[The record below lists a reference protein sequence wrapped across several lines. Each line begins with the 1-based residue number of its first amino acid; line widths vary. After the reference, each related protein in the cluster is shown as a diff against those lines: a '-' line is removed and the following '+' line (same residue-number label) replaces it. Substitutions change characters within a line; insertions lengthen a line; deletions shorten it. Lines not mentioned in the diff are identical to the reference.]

1 MEKKV
6 RVRFAPSPT
15 GPLHIGGVRTCLY
28 NYLFARQHG
37 GDLIFRIEDTDSAR
51 FVPGAEQYI
60 IDAFAWLGIRFDEG
74 VSFGGDQGPYRQ
86 SERRDIYKKYVA
98 QLLDAGKAYY
108 AFDTAEEL
116 DAARKA
122 TPNFQY
128 DASTRGRMRNSLSL
142 GLERAQELIAAG
154 EKYVVR
160 FLIEPGEDVTVH
172 DLIRGDVRI
181 NSSILDDKVLYKS
194 ADELPTYHLANIVDD
209 HLMEVTHVI
218 RGEEWLPSSPL
229 HVLLYRA
236 FGWEAPQFAHLPLL
250 LAPEG
255 NGKLSKRDG
264 DKYGFPVFP
273 LEWHDP
279 KSEAT
284 YSGYRESGYL
294 PEAVINFLA
303 LLGWNPG
310 DDQEVMTMDEMVAK
324 FDLAKCLKNGAR
336 FDVKKL
342 LWFNHH
348 YLQTCDE
355 QILVD
360 ALQRELRARDIE
372 EPDERVLEVVRLMKE
387 RVNLP
392 GELWE
397 QCAFFFEAPTEYD
410 EKSCKKWWRLAQEAT
425 ETTPAVPAAAEMIEA
440 LVGFLE
446 EQDEWDGAVL
456 EPRVMAWIAERG
468 WAVGKVMNAF
478 RVALVG
484 AARGPQIFAVTDFL
498 GKEESLRRAVE
509 ALNCME

>member
-1 MEKKV
+1 MKPV
-6 RVRFAPSPT
+6 VVRFAPSPT

-37 GDLIFRIEDTDSAR
+37 GKLLFRIEDTDSQR

-60 IDAFAWLGIRFDEG
+60 LDSFKWLGITFDEG
-74 VSFGGDQGPYRQ
+74 VSFGGEHGPYRQ
-86 SERRDIYKKYVA
+86 SERRDIYKKYVKV
-98 QLLDAGKAYY
+98 LLDAGKAYY
-108 AFDTAEEL
+108 AFDTKEEL
-116 DAARKA
+116 DAAREA

-128 DASTRGRMRNSLSL
+128 DASTRGNMRNSISL
-142 GLERAQELIAAG
+142 GMEEAEKLIAAG

-160 FLIEPGEDVTVH
+160 FLIEPGEEVVVN
-172 DLIRGDVRI
+172 DLIRGEVRI

-194 ADELPTYHLANIVDD
+194 ADELPTYHMANIVDD

-273 LEWHDP
+273 LLWNVPGTDT
-279 KSEAT
+279 T

-294 PEAVINFLA
+294 PEAVVNFLA

-310 DDQEVMTMDEMVAK
+310 NDQDIMTMDEMIK
-324 FDLAKCLKNGAR
+324 LFDLSKCSKNGAH
-336 FDVKKL
+336 FDIKRL

-348 YLQTCDE
+348 YLQECDE
-355 QILVD
+355 QMLVD
-360 ALQRELRARDIE
+360 TLKAQVIE
-372 EPDERVLEVVRLMKE
+372 NGADFGSDEYVAMVVKMMKE
-387 RVNLP
+387 RINLP
-392 GELWE
+392 QELWE
-397 QCAFFFEAPTEYD
+397 QCNFFFKAPTEFD
-410 EKSCKKWWRLAQEAT
+410 EKSMKKWWKPEAPQYVAELCDFMEAQDDWNG
-425 ETTPAVPAAAEMIEA
+425 ET
-440 LVGFLE
+440 
-446 EQDEWDGAVL
+446 L
-456 EPRVMAWIAERG
+456 EPKVMEWIASKEYKTG
-468 WAVGKVMNAF
+468 QVMNAF
-478 RVALVG
+478 RVTLVG
-484 AARGPQIFAVTDFL
+484 AARGPQIFAITDML
-498 GKEESLRRAVE
+498 GKEESLRRARKAVAE
-509 ALNCME
+509 LK

>member
-1 MEKKV
+1 MKPV
-6 RVRFAPSPT
+6 VVRFAPSPT

-37 GDLIFRIEDTDSAR
+37 GKLLFRIEDTDSQR

-60 IDAFAWLGIRFDEG
+60 LDSFKWLGITFDEG
-74 VSFGGDQGPYRQ
+74 VSFGGEHGPYRQ
-86 SERRDIYKKYVA
+86 SERRDIYKKYVKV
-98 QLLDAGKAYY
+98 LLDAGKAYY
-108 AFDTAEEL
+108 AFDTKEEL
-116 DAARKA
+116 DAAREA

-128 DASTRGRMRNSLSL
+128 DASTRGNMRNSISL
-142 GLERAQELIAAG
+142 GMEEAEKLIAAG

-160 FLIEPGEDVTVH
+160 FLIEPGEEVVVN
-172 DLIRGDVRI
+172 DLIRGEVRI

-194 ADELPTYHLANIVDD
+194 ADELPTYHMANIVDD

-273 LEWHDP
+273 LLWNVPGTDT
-279 KSEAT
+279 T

-294 PEAVINFLA
+294 PEAVVNFLA

-310 DDQEVMTMDEMVAK
+310 NDQDIMTMDEMIK
-324 FDLAKCLKNGAR
+324 LFDLSKCSKNGAH
-336 FDVKKL
+336 FDIKRL

-348 YLQTCDE
+348 YLQECDE
-355 QILVD
+355 QMLVD
-360 ALQRELRARDIE
+360 TLKAQVIE
-372 EPDERVLEVVRLMKE
+372 NGADFGSDEYVAMVVKMMKE
-387 RVNLP
+387 RINLP
-392 GELWE
+392 QELWE
-397 QCAFFFEAPTEYD
+397 QCNFFFKAPAEFD
-410 EKSCKKWWRLAQEAT
+410 EKSMKKWWKPEAPQYVAELCDFMEAQDDWNG
-425 ETTPAVPAAAEMIEA
+425 ET
-440 LVGFLE
+440 
-446 EQDEWDGAVL
+446 L
-456 EPRVMAWIAERG
+456 EPKVMEWIASKEYKTG
-468 WAVGKVMNAF
+468 QVMNAF
-478 RVALVG
+478 RVTLVG
-484 AARGPQIFAVTDFL
+484 AARGPQIFAITDML
-498 GKEESLRRAVE
+498 GKEESLRRARKAVAE
-509 ALNCME
+509 LK